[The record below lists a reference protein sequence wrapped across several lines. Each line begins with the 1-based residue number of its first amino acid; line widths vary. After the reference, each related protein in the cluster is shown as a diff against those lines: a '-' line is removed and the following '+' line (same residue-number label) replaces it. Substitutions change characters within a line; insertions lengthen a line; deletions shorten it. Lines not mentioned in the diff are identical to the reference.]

1 MRINDIIFLMAGFP
15 VAFFVLYRLLF
26 LLIFL
31 MKKERTITAQSPSNR
46 FIIIIPAHNESSC
59 IEATLRNL
67 RQLNYPRALFDIVV
81 VADNCDDDTYE
92 KAVAIA
98 DKAYQRSDKKH
109 IGKGYAI
116 QWVLEQL
123 DLENHQ
129 IAVITDADTL
139 LSENFLIEMNNSF
152 LSGAQ
157 VVQSYYGMS
166 NPGKNLF
173 THFFFITNTMRN
185 LFCFWAKW
193 KVGLS
198 VPLVGSGMCFSVS
211 ILKKYKWTA
220 FSITED
226 HEYYAFLAKNGIRVD
241 FCPTARVFTQHTTNI
256 RQATSQRLRWYGGK
270 YISIYRYGLNLVF
283 SGIRTF
289 SIMKLDAGIELIMP
303 HMALLLN
310 LNLIGMLFW
319 ILLHEYLSYIP
330 LLALGVLLLLQVPYF
345 MIGILLTKDI
355 VKSVKS
361 LFLVPIIL
369 TWGLLID
376 FLSLIGFRRKQ
387 WVRTERN
394 V

>member
-1 MRINDIIFLMAGFP
+1 MNTTDIIFLIVGFP
-15 VAFFVLYRLLF
+15 LFFCAIYRFIF

-31 MKKERTITAQSPSNR
+31 LKRDRNILKNAPKNR
-46 FIIIIPAHNESSC
+46 FVIIIPAHNESSC
-59 IEATLRNL
+59 IEATLVNF
-67 RQLNYPRALFDIVV
+67 QKQNYPKSLYDIVV
-81 VADNCDDDTYE
+81 IADNCNDETYK
-92 KAVAIA
+92 KAIPLA
-98 DKAYQRSDKKH
+98 DEVYQRNNQKF

-116 QWVLEQL
+116 KWVLEQL
-123 DLENHQ
+123 ELNQYEVV
-129 IAVITDADTL
+129 VITDADTL
-139 LSENFLIEMNNSF
+139 LGENFLSEMNNSF
-152 LSGAQ
+152 LFGSR

-173 THFFFITNTMRN
+173 THFFFITNTIRN

-193 KVGLS
+193 KAGLS

-226 HEYYAFLAKNGIRVD
+226 HEYYAFLAQNGIRVD

-270 YISIYRYGLNLVF
+270 YLSIYRYGVKLVF
-283 SGIRTF
+283 DGIT
-289 SIMKLDAGIELIMP
+289 SSSLLKLDAGFELVMP

-319 ILLHEYLSYIP
+319 ILLRNYLSNVP
-330 LLALGVLLLLQVPYF
+330 LIALSVLLLVQILYF
-345 MIGILLTKDI
+345 MVGIITA
-355 VKSVKS
+355 KSILKSIKS

-369 TWGLLID
+369 LWGLLID
-376 FLSLIGFRRKQ
+376 FLALTGLRRKQ

>member
-15 VAFFVLYRLLF
+15 FAFFVLYRWLF

-31 MKKERTITAQSPSNR
+31 MKKDRTIPAQSPRNR
-46 FIIIIPAHNESSC
+46 FVIIIPAHNESSC

-67 RQLNYPRALFDIVV
+67 RQLNYPKALFDIVV

-92 KAVAIA
+92 KAAAMA
-98 DKAYQRSDKKH
+98 DQVYQRNDKKH

-116 QWVLEQL
+116 QWILERL
-123 DLENHQ
+123 DFDNCE

-139 LSENFLIEMNNSF
+139 LSEDFLNEMNNTF

-198 VPLVGSGMCFSVS
+198 VPLVGSGMCFSIS
-211 ILKKYKWTA
+211 ILKNFKWTA

-226 HEYYAFLAKNGIRVD
+226 HEYYAFLAQQGIRVD
-241 FCPTARVFTQHTTNI
+241 FCPAARVFTHHTTTI
-256 RQATSQRLRWYGGK
+256 RHATSQRLRWYGGK
-270 YISIYRYGLNLVF
+270 YVSIYRYGIKLFLDGIKSF
-283 SGIRTF
+283 SVLT
-289 SIMKLDAGIELIMP
+289 LDAGLELLMP
-303 HMALLLN
+303 HMALLVN
-310 LNLIGMLFW
+310 LNLLGMLCW
-319 ILLHEYLSYIP
+319 MLLKEHLSLVPMI
-330 LLALGVLLLLQVPYF
+330 ALGSLLFLQMLYF
-345 MIGILLTKDI
+345 MAGIVRTKN
-355 VKSVKS
+355 VVRSMKS

-369 TWGLLID
+369 CWGLFLD
-376 FLSLIGFRRKQ
+376 FLALSGFRRKQ
-387 WVRTERN
+387 WIRTERN
-394 V
+394 I